1 MVTFNSFARTARRS
15 VRVTAGQSKKNTPKQ
30 ADRTFGRAENT
41 PAPSVTEDPR
51 PIDAIT
57 VRRPGYGVFP
67 QKPNWATLEIISME
81 DKQPIE
87 IFNSCYKGG
96 AGPGTTNFI
105 MQGMRWAP
113 SEATQ
118 VIRSY
123 GDWYLSDIGEEPD
136 ILMVSGVLL
145 ESANFPW
152 FREWMANW
160 EQYLRARRCIINRT
174 TINLTIDGVTWRGYM
189 MQCEVNR
196 THSFQSSWMVLPIT
210 FQIVLREVVDNT
222 ETDAVRVGPGKV
234 GQDEDPVIDFYISQ
248 FTPADVLSSE
258 TGEAIVT
265 RGMDAY
271 EVELLQGDGVDPL
284 RLQEPELSYPK
295 RDEELVYE
303 LNIARL
309 TAIAAATN
317 AATGRQVF
325 DLGAVRRGLI
335 ATQNSALSAR
345 GLNDPYGSPGNQN
358 RYRDKTSRQIENGI
372 DTALTKAGR
381 AAKDFLF

>member
-1 MVTFNSFARTARRS
+1 MVTIPSAKKALRRS
-15 VRVTAGQSKKNTPKQ
+15 VRVTAGQSKRDTPEKS
-30 ADRTFGRAENT
+30 DRTYSRAADT
-41 PAPSVTEDPR
+41 PAPSGEDDADV
-51 PIDAIT
+51 IDAIT

-67 QKPNWATLEIISME
+67 QKPNWATLEVISME
-81 DKQPIE
+81 DKKPIE

-174 TINLTIDGVTWRGYM
+174 TINLTIDNVTWRGYM

-210 FQIVLREVVDNT
+210 FQIVLRDVVDNT

-234 GQDEDPVIDFYISQ
+234 GQDEDPVIDFYKNQLVPGDES
-248 FTPADVLSSE
+248 FTSAAPIVGS
-258 TGEAIVT
+258 AI
-265 RGMDAY
+265 DAY
-271 EVELLQGDGVDPL
+271 EFELLQGDGVDPL
-284 RLQEPELSYPK
+284 ILQEPALSYPK

-317 AATGRQVF
+317 AETGRQVF